1 MPVLLPF
8 VLWPL
13 GEIAAF
19 AMVGDRIGAV
29 NTVLL
34 VVAAGALGLMI
45 LRRQGL
51 AALATLKNGD
61 PAAPPPAGRLLDALA
76 VTLAGLLLLLPG
88 FLSDVVGLALL
99 VPGVRQGLGAW
110 LAARIIRSGGSLHM
124 GGASSSRPPP
134 FEPSPF
140 DPAGSAPVIDVEFT
154 DVTTP
159 PAAPPRQ
166 VGDHRN
172 P

>member
-1 MPVLLPF
+1 MPVLLLF

-34 VVAAGALGLMI
+34 VIAAAALGLAI

-61 PAAPPPAGRLLDALA
+61 PAAPPPAGRLLDGLA

-88 FLSDVVGLALL
+88 FLSDAVGLALL
-99 VPGVRQGLGAW
+99 IPGVRQGLGAW
-110 LAARIIRSGGSLHM
+110 LAARIIRSGGALHM
-124 GGASSSRPPP
+124 SGGMADGAGPAR
-134 FEPSPF
+134 PSPF
-140 DPAGSAPVIDVEFT
+140 EGTGAAPVIDVEFT
-154 DVTTP
+154 DVTAP
-159 PAAPPRQ
+159 PAESPRQ

-172 P
+172 S